1 MRDVDKHLKQEYE
14 DWEKVQAKELTKL
27 NAAMRHL
34 CLNVG
39 AYFLISIIEWILAS
53 ISHSQTLRAD
63 AFNNLSGVIS
73 TSQVSFLYLNFPY
86 TKQVTISASNSH
98 VFVMKRSLL

>member
-53 ISHSQTLRAD
+53 ISHRHNGRCFQQFIRNHFDLVTNDRD
-63 AFNNLSGVIS
+63 
-73 TSQVSFLYLNFPY
+73 PY
-86 TKQVTISASNSH
+86 CP
-98 VFVMKRSLL
+98 RY

>member
-53 ISHSQTLRAD
+53 IDRKS
-63 AFNNLSGVIS
+63 V
-73 TSQVSFLYLNFPY
+73 V
-86 TKQVTISASNSH
+86 
-98 VFVMKRSLL
+98 

>member
-1 MRDVDKHLKQEYE
+1 LYSILHRIMDLTVVFHLYYNVIKNQAKRGDPIVRDVDKHLKQEYE

-39 AYFLISIIEWILAS
+39 RIF
-53 ISHSQTLRAD
+53 
-63 AFNNLSGVIS
+63 
-73 TSQVSFLYLNFPY
+73 
-86 TKQVTISASNSH
+86 
-98 VFVMKRSLL
+98 